1 MKRVINFLN
10 TLKYNNNRVWFEEHK
25 CEYKEAQSIFNSFVE
40 KLISAISEFD
50 PTVKEQT
57 LKSCTYRIYRDT
69 RFSKNKTPY
78 KTHMGAFISPQG
90 KNGGYSGYYFH
101 IEAEGADY
109 IGSHILST
117 GIYMPEPIVL
127 KSIREEIS
135 LNGQDFESLLE
146 SAKGFSLDRS
156 NMLKRVP
163 NGYAADTA
171 YSEYLKYKDFF
182 LVKRVDN
189 KYIEDNK
196 LLENVIADFKKT
208 HSFNIWMNKA
218 VQYAYETMI

>member
-10 TLKYNNNRVWFEEHK
+10 TLKHNNNRVWFEEHK
-25 CEYKEAQSIFNSFVE
+25 REYKEAQSIFNTFVE

-57 LKSCTYRIYRDT
+57 VKSCTYRIYRDT
-69 RFSKNKTPY
+69 RFSKDKTPY

-127 KSIREEIS
+127 KSIKEEIF

-163 NGYAADTA
+163 NGYAADSV

-182 LVKRVDN
+182 LVKRVDD

-196 LLENVIADFKKT
+196 LLENVVADFEKT
-208 HSFNIWMNKA
+208 YSFNLWVNKA
-218 VQYAYETMI
+218 VHYAYETMR

>member
-1 MKRVINFLN
+1 
-10 TLKYNNNRVWFEEHK
+10 
-25 CEYKEAQSIFNSFVE
+25 
-40 KLISAISEFD
+40 
-50 PTVKEQT
+50 
-57 LKSCTYRIYRDT
+57 
-69 RFSKNKTPY
+69 
-78 KTHMGAFISPQG
+78 
-90 KNGGYSGYYFH
+90 
-101 IEAEGADY
+101 
-109 IGSHILST
+109 
-117 GIYMPEPIVL
+117 MPEPIVL

-182 LVKRVDN
+182 LVKRVDD